1 MSYIC
6 CYSGYLFLGGYLF
19 LKADISCAK
28 CMRDFSQFLDAIA
41 AKCNIFYILHCHMWD
56 YFCEFDATVT
66 ARML

>member
-41 AKCNIFYILHCHMWD
+41 AKCNFFLHFALP
-56 YFCEFDATVT
+56 YVGLF
-66 ARML
+66 L